1 MLRPPWAEKFGWV
14 SHPKMSGKNREIFVI
29 EILRFFDRFGLNM
42 IIIHQKGPQR
52 TLKSILKILYD
63 VSKFLAKKTKAL

>member
-1 MLRPPWAEKFGWV
+1 
-14 SHPKMSGKNREIFVI
+14 MSGKNQKFFF

-52 TLKSILKILYD
+52 TLKLILKILYD
-63 VSKFLAKKTKAL
+63 ISWFLAKKTKAL